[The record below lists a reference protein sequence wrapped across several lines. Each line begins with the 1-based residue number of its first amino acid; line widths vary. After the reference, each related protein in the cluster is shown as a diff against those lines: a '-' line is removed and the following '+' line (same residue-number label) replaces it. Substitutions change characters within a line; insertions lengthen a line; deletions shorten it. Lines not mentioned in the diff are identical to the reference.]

1 MSIMAQW
8 ILMFFILGSELGV
21 LIGFMIGYFCFDERP
36 KKKSRMKKGGR
47 GNAV

>member
-21 LIGFMIGYFCFDERP
+21 LIGFIIGYFCFDERP
-36 KKKSRMKKGGR
+36 KKKNRMKKGAR
-47 GNAV
+47 